1 MNKFNV
7 QHKVNL
13 RPLLYQVSLS
23 LLTLLA
29 YSLIRFIFYV
39 DNSDYF
45 ARSDLQSIMT
55 AFMHG
60 VRFDL
65 SSIAMI
71 NAPLLLLLLLLSP
84 FKAAINWLPRFTLT
98 FFLLLNIPFLLS
110 NFADIAYFPFS
121 GRRSGFEVMALA
133 PDLIG
138 QGWQL
143 AGQFWYLAVFA
154 AVLVLAIIGI
164 SRSLYVRL
172 PHFEI
177 CLLLYPLLV
186 VAFVSVTVVSARGGL
201 QSKPIR
207 SVHAYSWPSAEL
219 GPLVLNTS
227 FTLIKKKGS
236 EIKPLRFFH
245 SDEHARQLLGNVIAQ
260 KPKNTSP
267 NDNVIIIILESFGLE
282 YLGPPYGKVGYAPFL
297 QSLIEQGTFFPNG
310 FANGRRSIDAVPS
323 ILAGIPSLMSEPLV
337 RSAYQGNT
345 LYGIGN
351 ILKPYNYETWFFHGA
366 KNGSMYFDAISRR
379 LGMDNYIGRTEYD
392 NDSDYDGNWGIFD
405 EPFLQNM
412 AETLNRSPT
421 PFLASVFTLSS
432 HNPYT
437 LPEEYKGKIAEGS
450 IPMHRVVRYTDMAL
464 RKFFET
470 IKSMPWYKDTL
481 FVITADHTSDNH
493 DPDFASSLGRHRVPI
508 ILYHPDG
515 KIKNEVRLDV
525 AQQTDIPATIV
536 DYLNINEQDKLLPF
550 GQSLL
555 NTKRQGQ
562 ALFKEVNDYWLVSDN
577 AYVRMNQD
585 LQLSSVQPLPSPFFV
600 TKQDYLSAKQQEI
613 LGEKL
618 KAYTQLYNNGLIN
631 NSLYL
636 NK

>member
-1 MNKFNV
+1 MRN
-7 QHKVNL
+7 KVNL
-13 RPLLYQVSLS
+13 RPLFYLCSLS
-23 LLTLLA
+23 LLALIA
-29 YSLIRFIFYV
+29 YSLIRFIFYI

-45 ARSDLQSIMT
+45 VRSDFQSILI
-55 AFMHG
+55 AFLHG

-65 SSIAMI
+65 ASIAMI
-71 NAPLLLLLLLLSP
+71 NAPLLLLVFLLSP
-84 FKAAINWLPRFTLT
+84 FKAVVNRLPKFIFY

-121 GRRSGFEVMALA
+121 GRRSGLEVMALA
-133 PDLIG
+133 PDLIDQG
-138 QGWQL
+138 QQL
-143 AGQFWYLAVFA
+143 AGQFWYLAA
-154 AVLVLAIIGI
+154 LAIIFVFALTRI
-164 SRSLYVRL
+164 SSRWLYDRLPSLEVRL
-172 PHFEI
+172 I
-177 CLLLYPLLV
+177 LYPLLV
-186 VAFVSVTVVSARGGL
+186 IALVAITVVSARGGL

-236 EIKPLRFFH
+236 EIKPLHFFE
-245 SDEHARQLLGNVIAQ
+245 SDKQARELITNKIASKPEHTA
-260 KPKNTSP
+260 P

-282 YLGPPYGKVGYAPFL
+282 YFGPPYGKVGYTPFL
-297 QSLIEQGTFFPNG
+297 QSLAEQGTFFPNG
-310 FANGRRSIDAVPS
+310 FANGRRSIEAVPT

-366 KNGSMYFDAISRR
+366 KNGSMYFDAISLR
-379 LGMDNYIGRTEYD
+379 LGMDNYIGRTEYA
-392 NDSDYDGNWGIFD
+392 NDGDYDGNWGIFD

-412 AETLNRSPT
+412 AQTLNSSPT

-437 LPEEYKGKIAEGS
+437 LPPEYKGKIAEGS

-464 RKFFET
+464 KKFFET
-470 IKSMPWYKDTL
+470 IKSMPWYQDTL

-493 DPDFASSLGRHRVPI
+493 DPDFATPLGRHRVPI
-508 ILYHPDG
+508 LLYHPGG
-515 KIKNEVRLDV
+515 KIKPEVRLDV
-525 AQQTDIPATIV
+525 AQQADIPATVV
-536 DYLNINEQDKLLPF
+536 DYLNINESDKLLPF

-555 NTKRQGQ
+555 KSERQGI
-562 ALFKEVNDYWLVSDN
+562 ALFKEINDYWLVSDN
-577 AYVRMNQD
+577 AYVRMNQK
-585 LQLSSVQPLPSPFFV
+585 LQISNPQPLPSAFFV
-600 TKQDYLSAKQQEI
+600 TKQANLGVKQEES

-618 KAYTQLYNNGLIN
+618 KAYVQFYNNGLIN
-631 NSLYL
+631 NSLYQ
-636 NK
+636 N